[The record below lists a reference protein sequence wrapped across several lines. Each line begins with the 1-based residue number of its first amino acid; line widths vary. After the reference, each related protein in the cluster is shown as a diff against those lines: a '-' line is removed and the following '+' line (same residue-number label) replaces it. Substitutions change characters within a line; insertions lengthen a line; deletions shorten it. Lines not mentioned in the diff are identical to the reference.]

1 MNTKKQRL
9 RDACQRGNFKVLL
22 HRARSTRSNKPL
34 EELFEPDLSQPLH
47 YAAARGNLEVVRELI
62 ETYEC
67 DPMCENMHGIT
78 PLHCA
83 SYCGQIYVVKYLQ
96 ELYGTDTIVVDW
108 LGACPIVYSTYCT
121 ISREL
126 HAPLDYF
133 WHTVVPSNG
142 HIETAK
148 YLLSLRIQNGQNCA
162 LSPKLVRVLRLPVC
176 CGSLADLE
184 CVIEA
189 LTQLEFQADSVEY
202 NNEVYECLSSAIY
215 SNKWDFVKALLLAFL
230 DPIKAAARLAD
241 TEGSSSQSFIRTLF
255 ERADVDLI
263 KQFLEL
269 EICKLD
275 LLTLKWAIDRN
286 CYELVKYLLESAD
299 NLSVMERPRHDDR
312 YNHSMANKCSSLL
325 SYVFSSESCEQRLVK
340 LIADYGT
347 DGRDVKGNT
356 VLHLACKYS
365 IMFIIEDNSYH
376 HNNTSLNNKGQ
387 MPLHIACAHGNLEII
402 KIITSSQPRL
412 DINLQDSDGNTPL
425 HIACQCEW
433 KGTDV
438 LPCFKYLLLE
448 RKCNVNIQNNLKELP
463 FHILLKNN
471 NVTTDM
477 RESIL
482 AMCSKSDININ
493 AQDGK
498 GMTLLHVACNDGS
511 LSMVCYLTSNFQCDV
526 NLSDNEGNLPLHYAV
541 KSQGRGYYSLED
553 MSTSL
558 EMAQLVS
565 KGCTQIHAKNNS
577 GITPLHTACS
587 DCNMDLVKYLAFH
600 KQYPLNLSPASDV
613 YDNLDI
619 HLACQKEEDI
629 ALLKV
634 LANQQ
639 NINRLGRLIN
649 DSYEGY
655 ERYSGTPLH
664 IACAYN
670 FIPAVRYSSTPLH
683 IACTYNNIPAVRLF
697 GELNCNFSI
706 KDSQGLLPLHIVCS
720 KSRSLQCVKLLKI
733 HADDLKVVDEWKGNT
748 PLHLACKHNCADIVK
763 YLLAMYRCDLNI
775 KNRSGELPLHLACS
789 TTVEI
794 VKRVSKC
801 NTNSQTASGDTPLH
815 IACKAGALDIVKY
828 LVRKCRRSM
837 TLKNNS
843 ERLPVHYA
851 CEHSLE
857 MVKLVAQS
865 CTTEDLITKT
875 FGYMSAL
882 NIACSHG
889 FIDMATYLINQ
900 KGCSLSALK
909 GDQSAL
915 QYASGIPKYGSFF
928 HDHDEQKENFH
939 PELVEYLIAEC
950 GYDPCM
956 STESGY
962 STASMFCYACRQK
975 NLQLVKALTVLSV
988 NIKDSEGN
996 TPLHYACEY
1005 SCVEIAQ
1012 FLIDHRC
1019 DQTILNNK
1027 GELALHLACR
1037 KSLTITQM
1045 LTNCDVNTLNFNGN
1059 APIHIACSNY
1069 WNGDDIPVYLIE
1081 EAKCDVNIPDKGGRY
1096 ALHMACLRSLRTIKL
1111 LLQKC
1116 DVNCED
1122 PDGNTALNIVCS
1134 GGKCESIAYLLK
1146 NKLCR
1151 ADIPNKSGDLP
1162 LHHFVNYDGPAQTSE
1177 LQSLTE
1183 LLVDRHVEAIR
1194 MANYEG
1200 CTPVQIAV
1208 IKGKL
1213 NFLQL
1218 LHQRNELDFTTASNK
1233 TLLHI
1238 ACKYRHVHMVRWML
1252 DHGADSSIPDEE
1264 GNYPEHLCIDDNNP
1278 ELKLTVEKQ
1287 YKEAERKRHW
1297 KIFTSE
1303 KEIAESDNLEKIP
1316 KHLYIG
1322 ENNPSLKTLTEL
1334 GVLHVYNRSKDG
1346 NTVLHIACQDDR
1358 DHILQHVLSASECT
1372 DALSISNNDGDT
1384 PLHILATR
1392 KVTLSN
1398 IIPLIKCNDPDV
1410 KNKLGNTPLHVA
1422 CQNNNIEFATLL
1434 LADLQCNTN
1443 IKNDQGEIPLH
1454 LAVSKSLELV
1464 KLVVTSETVNVQ
1476 RNDGDTPLH
1485 IACRHE
1491 QLSVI
1496 LHLIDD
1502 LKCSVQILN
1511 NNDDSPFHILLSK
1524 SWSQTGSL
1532 LKYIPSS
1539 ESNRKNKNGDTLL
1552 HVACRY
1558 STVSTVSFLTKSLNF
1573 RTDTLNESG
1582 VAPLHFAC
1590 RRGFINMVRPVSN
1603 CNPQAQVNDV
1613 SMLTDVKFVHGDT
1626 PLHVACR
1633 NGKANIVKYLLRNEH
1648 TKALHICNQRDE
1660 LPLHLAC
1667 QHGDNMIRPFVRFA
1681 TIFNCSAGNSSGDTP
1696 LHIACRNKSTA
1707 AIINLLVN
1715 EMSCKTNAVNKDG
1728 DLPLHIA
1735 CRSRETFQKLVNIL
1749 CTGLHQEELILQ
1761 NVNGNTALHELLQR
1775 TYEKREAY
1783 TMESILTNRDKQSS
1797 WIQRLKETIIC
1808 IVQRMP
1814 KIDILNKQ
1822 DEQPIHLAC
1831 QYQTLQVVEFLCE
1844 QYRGFS
1850 KRLPEDTLHKA
1861 CLNKYPS
1868 VLEYLIKNFELD
1880 HAINVPDK
1888 NGDLPLHIATKRRCA
1903 KSVDLLIKKT
1913 VNVNYTNHQGNT
1925 PVHELFCNSSN
1936 YVPSSAS
1943 TNSTTALNIL
1953 MENNVSLSTRNLK
1966 GQTPLHCMATRYSD
1980 LETVTSKK
1988 KIDVNVQDN
1997 EDRTLLHIACQANQ
2011 LKCVELLLSAGADV
2025 SIKDKQ
2031 GQTAITLTKEPEI
2044 IKMLTEYG
2052 ADPQPIYDMHRK
2064 FFETFS
2070 SEAPPSTPA
2079 KLLVIG
2085 DPSVGKTTLVQS
2097 LRNEGS
2103 EGVILANKF
2112 DHTTGIVTTTFSSKI
2127 YGDVKFFDF
2136 AGQPEYYA
2144 SHDGFLHSILK
2155 NVPPTV
2161 LILVNLTESKK
2172 KIQNRVH
2179 YWINFIENRCATFND
2194 ATHIIIV
2201 CSHADV
2207 LVSKG
2212 DDPLEKVSKLHQSIT
2227 SEFEDKKLVLKDFLH
2242 INCTLSISEEMVRLQ
2257 QALKDSTNEL
2267 REEGVMHFNSHC
2279 FYVLLLQTFKDCKV
2293 ITLGHIISK
2302 LKLMSKDS
2310 DTSPLFLV
2318 HSDRNAVIQMSKE
2331 LDDKGHIMFIEHPF
2345 VIDKSW
2351 LILDNQPLLHD
2362 LLGTLFA
2369 PSSFPQHRP
2378 LSYSTGVVPLSL
2390 FKKYFGEQDSY
2401 TANMLLTFLTR
2412 LEYCREIMDKVLLD
2426 SIVKQ
2431 EGYLQTE
2438 KYFFFPNLVSLT
2450 RPDDKWSTGSRYSYQ
2465 CGWLVQCKKDGD
2477 FFSPH
2482 FIQALLLRLTFAFA
2496 PKNASYDS
2504 RDIEDSEDES
2514 DEDENQA
2521 MALVIKRTCSVWKNG
2536 LYWQERSGVKTIVDI
2551 IDQRTLVL
2559 VMQCRRGSEMQLLT
2573 RRSTI
2578 MSMVLDAK
2586 KEFCSKSKVIEYFL
2600 HPQCVKHPLKNISK
2614 CRLFS
2619 LPQIEL
2625 CIVHREPYVINDHND
2640 EVDLKELLLFE
2651 PYFEL
2656 STDIIRKLSN
2666 EASFHK
2672 QVNDDLLS
2680 SIAGQLCHRYQL
2692 FICMLG
2698 MEATDKTRK
2707 LAYIL
2712 KQIIKKPNGATY
2724 RDLNELFN
2732 QMSIFCGRQ
2741 PPQGMQHLVL
2751 YFTCYTLK
2759 FVTYS
2764 FS

>member
-1 MNTKKQRL
+1 MLEVVNMKTKKRRL
-9 RDACQRGNFKVLL
+9 RDACQKGDFKGLL
-22 HRARSTRSNKPL
+22 HIARSRKPNEPL
-34 EELFEPDLSQPLH
+34 EELFELDIDRSQPLH

-62 ETYEC
+62 ETYKC
-67 DPMCENMHGIT
+67 DPMCENVHGIT

-83 SYCGQIYVVKYLQ
+83 SYCGQIDVVKYLQ
-96 ELYGTDTIVVDW
+96 ELYGTDTIVVDR

-121 ISREL
+121 MAYKVTVY
-126 HAPLDYF
+126 APLDYF
-133 WHTVVPSNG
+133 HRTVRIAPSSG

-148 YLLSLRIQNGQNCA
+148 YLLSLRVQNSQTST
-162 LSPKLVRVLRLPVC
+162 LSPRPMLVRVLRLPIC
-176 CGSLADLE
+176 CGSLSDLE
-184 CVIEA
+184 CIIEA
-189 LTQLEFQADSVEY
+189 LTQLDFQADSVKY
-202 NNEVYECLSSAIY
+202 STEVYECLGSAV
-215 SNKWDFVKALLLAFL
+215 NVRKWEFVRALLLAFP
-230 DPIKAAARLAD
+230 DPIKATVANLID
-241 TEGSSSQSFIRTLF
+241 TEDSSSQSLISSLF
-255 ERADVDLI
+255 KRADVDLI
-263 KQFLEL
+263 KLFLEL
-269 EICKLD
+269 GICKAD
-275 LLTLKWAIDRN
+275 LLILEWAIDRN
-286 CYELVKYLLESAD
+286 CYELVKYLLESTD
-299 NLSVMERPRHDDR
+299 NLSVMDKPRHDDR
-312 YNHSMANKCSSLL
+312 YNHMTNRCSSLL
-325 SYVFSSESCEQRLVK
+325 SYVFSSKSCEQRLVK
-340 LIADYGT
+340 LLADYGA
-347 DGRDVKGNT
+347 DGRDIEGNT
-356 VLHLACKYS
+356 VLHLACQYS

-376 HNNTSLNNKGQ
+376 HNNSSVNNKGQ

-402 KIITSSQPRL
+402 KIIISSQPGL
-412 DINLQDSDGNTPL
+412 DINLQDSNGNTPL
-425 HIACQCEW
+425 HVACKCEW
-433 KGTDV
+433 NKTEV
-438 LPCFKYLLLE
+438 LPCFRYLLLE
-448 RKCNVNIQNNLKELP
+448 RKCSVNIQNNLKQLP
-463 FHILLKNN
+463 FHILLKNY
-471 NVTTDM
+471 NVTADM
-477 RESIL
+477 EESIL
-482 AMCSKSDININ
+482 AMCSKSDIDIN
-493 AQDGK
+493 AQDSK
-498 GMTLLHVACNDGS
+498 GMTLLHIACDTGS
-511 LSMVCYLTSNFQCDV
+511 LSMVRYLTSNFQCDV
-526 NLSDNEGNLPLHYAV
+526 NLSDNGGNLPLHYAV
-541 KSQGRGYYSLED
+541 KSQGWDSN
-553 MSTSL
+553 TSL
-558 EMAQLVS
+558 EMVQLVS

-577 GITPLHTACS
+577 GITPLHTACTN
-587 DCNMDLVKYLAFH
+587 CNMNVVKYLVFH
-600 KQYPLNLSPASDV
+600 KKYPLNVNLNPANDV
-613 YDNLDI
+613 YDDLDI
-619 HLACQKEEDI
+619 HLACQKQEDI
-629 ALLKV
+629 ALLKL

-639 NINRLGRLIN
+639 NVNRFGYLIN

-655 ERYSGTPLH
+655 ERYDGTPLH

-670 FIPAVRYSSTPLH
+670 
-683 IACTYNNIPAVRLF
+683 NIPAVRLLSD
-697 GELNCNFSI
+697 LNCKFSL
-706 KDSQGLLPLHIVCS
+706 KDSQGLLPLHIACS
-720 KSRSLQCVKLLKI
+720 KSQSLPCVKLLKI

-763 YLLAMYRCDLNI
+763 YLMAMYRCDLNI
-775 KNRSGELPLHLACS
+775 KNRWGELPLHLACN

-801 NTNSQTASGDTPLH
+801 NTNCQTESGDTPLH
-815 IACKAGALDIVKY
+815 IACKAGSLDIVEY
-828 LVRKCRRSM
+828 LIRKCKCRRSM
-837 TLKNNS
+837 TLRNS
-843 ERLPVHYA
+843 SGRLPVHYA

-865 CTTEDLITKT
+865 CTTEDLITR
-875 FGYMSAL
+875 YMSAL

-889 FIDMATYLINQ
+889 FVDMATYLINQ
-900 KGCSLSALK
+900 KGCSLSAIK

-915 QYASGIPKYGSFF
+915 EYASGIRKRDHSSFF
-928 HDHDEQKENFH
+928 HDFNDQKENFH
-939 PELVEYLIAEC
+939 PDLIEYLIAEC
-950 GYDPCM
+950 GYDPCV
-956 STESGY
+956 STGSIY
-962 STASMFCYACRQK
+962 SHSTASMFCYACQRK
-975 NLQLVKALTVLSV
+975 NLPLVKALTVLSV
-988 NIKDSEGN
+988 NTKDSEGN

-1012 FLIDHRC
+1012 FLIDQGC

-1045 LTNCDVNTLNFNGN
+1045 LTNCDVNTLNFDGN
-1059 APIHIACSNY
+1059 APIHVACSNY
-1069 WNGDDIPVYLIE
+1069 WNEDDIAVYLIE

-1096 ALHMACLRSLRTIKL
+1096 ALHMACLRSLRTTKL

-1116 DVNCED
+1116 DINCED
-1122 PDGNTALNIVCS
+1122 PDGNTALHIVCS
-1134 GGKCESIAYLLK
+1134 GGRYKSIAYLLE
-1146 NKLCR
+1146 NELCR
-1151 ADIPNKSGDLP
+1151 ADIQNKSGDLP
-1162 LHHFVNYDGPAQTSE
+1162 LHLFVNYDGPAKTNE
-1177 LQSLTE
+1177 LQSITE
-1183 LLVDRHVEAIR
+1183 LLVDRHVEAMR
-1194 MANYEG
+1194 MANHEG

-1208 IKGKL
+1208 IRGKL

-1238 ACKYRHVHMVRWML
+1238 ACKYRHVHMVRWLL

-1278 ELKLTVEKQ
+1278 ELKLTVEEQ
-1287 YKEAERKRHW
+1287 YKEAERKRRW
-1297 KIFTSE
+1297 KELTSRE
-1303 KEIAESDNLEKIP
+1303 EIAAESDNCEKIP
-1316 KHLYIG
+1316 GHLYIG

-1334 GVLHVYNRSKDG
+1334 GVLHVYKRNKDG

-1398 IIPLIKCNDPDV
+1398 IIPLIKCDNPNV

-1511 NNDDSPFHILLSK
+1511 NNDDSPFHNLLSK

-1532 LKYIPSS
+1532 LKYFPSS

-1558 STVSTVSFLTKSLNF
+1558 STVSTVSFLAKSLKF
-1573 RTDTLNESG
+1573 KTDTLNESG

-1590 RRGFINMVRPVSN
+1590 RRGFINMVQSVSN

-1633 NGKANIVKYLLRNEH
+1633 SRNVNIVRYLLKNGH
-1648 TKALHICNQRDE
+1648 TKALRVCNKLNE

-1667 QHGDNMIRPFVRFA
+1667 QLGDNMVRPFVRYA
-1681 TIFNCSAGNSSGDTP
+1681 TIFDCSAENLSGDTP
-1696 LHIACRNKSTA
+1696 LHIACRNKPTA
-1707 AIINLLVN
+1707 NIIKLLVN
-1715 EMSCKTNAVNKDG
+1715 EMNCKTNAVNKDG

-1735 CRSRETFQKLVNIL
+1735 CRSRETFRKLVNIL
-1749 CTGLHQEELILQ
+1749 CTDLSQEELTIQ
-1761 NVNGNTALHELLQR
+1761 NVSGNTALHELLKR
-1775 TYEKREAY
+1775 TYEKCEAY
-1783 TMESILTNRDKQSS
+1783 TMEDVLSIHNKRSS
-1797 WIQRLKETIIC
+1797 WIHRLRETIEF

-1814 KIDILNKQ
+1814 RIAILNQQ

-1831 QYQTLQVVEFLCE
+1831 QYQTLQVVKFLCE
-1844 QYRGFS
+1844 QYHGCS
-1850 KRLPEDTLHKA
+1850 KRLPEDTVHKA
-1861 CLNKYPS
+1861 CLNENS
-1868 VLEYLIKNFELD
+1868 CSILEYLIKNFDLD
-1880 HAINVPDK
+1880 INVPDK
-1888 NGDLPLHIATKRRCA
+1888 NGDLPLHIAAKRRRV
-1903 KSVDLLIKKT
+1903 KSVNLLIKKT
-1913 VNVNYTNHQGNT
+1913 LNINYTNHHGNT
-1925 PVHELFCNSSN
+1925 PIHELICNSSN
-1936 YVPSSAS
+1936 YVPSSTS
-1943 TNSTTALNIL
+1943 TSSTDVLNTL
-1953 MENNVSLSTRNLK
+1953 MENNVSLSARNLK
-1966 GQTPLHCMATRYSD
+1966 GQTPMHCMAARYSD

-2179 YWINFIENRCATFND
+2179 YWINFIENRCVTFND

-2267 REEGVMHFNSHC
+2267 HEEGVMHFNSHC

-2666 EASFHK
+2666 EANFHK

-2724 RDLNELFN
+2724 QDLNELFN
-2732 QMSIFCGRQ
+2732 QMSIFCRRQ
-2741 PPQGMQHLVL
+2741 PPQGMQHLL
-2751 YFTCYTLK
+2751 PYLPIMFYN
-2759 FVTYS
+2759 
-2764 FS
+2764 